1 MKEVTIQLNVGLM
14 KLLEQD
20 SNKDCFQKIVKNI
33 IPLLGI
39 IFFFFVTISCENDI
53 EKIKSLTIE
62 EDLPIQSGKD
72 IEILY
77 TDSGYLKLKIITPEL
92 KKFAKKEDI
101 YYEFPKGIKAIIY
114 TKDLQEK
121 AFIESNYAIYYD
133 KLQLWEA
140 RKNVRAID
148 NLEKKELYT
157 ETLYW
162 DQKAKKVYSKSFTKI
177 ITPNGIFYGQN
188 GFEAE
193 ENLSKY
199 RLFGGSSGSINVE
212 EENYE

>member
-1 MKEVTIQLNVGLM
+1 M
-14 KLLEQD
+14 KLQEQD
-20 SNKDCFQKIVKNI
+20 FQIKQYIISIKNI

-39 IFFFFVTISCENDI
+39 IFFFFVTFSCENDI

-62 EDLPIQSGKD
+62 ENLPVQSGKD
-72 IEILY
+72 IEVLY

-92 KKFAKKEDI
+92 KKFLKKDEV

-114 TKDLQEK
+114 TNDLKEK
-121 AFIESNYAIYYD
+121 AYIESDYAIYHE

-140 RKNVRAID
+140 KKNVHAEDKIE
-148 NLEKKELYT
+148 NKELYT
-157 ETLYW
+157 ETLFW
-162 DQKAKKVYSKSFTKI
+162 DQKNKKVYSNSFTKI

-193 ENLSKY
+193 EDLSKY
-199 RLFGGSSGSINVE
+199 KLFGGSSGSINVV